1 MYAQEQMRRLTVRRG
16 LTVLGL
22 IVSAAFAYL
31 AVRDVDF
38 GALRTA
44 FAQSDYRVVVPAM
57 FVLALAV
64 FLRAL
69 RWKMLFPR
77 GHRPSTGVVTNAML
91 IGYFFNTTLPAR
103 AGEGARVVALN
114 QRGSASRFQ
123 AVGTVVAER
132 TIDVLALLAILF
144 AVAPFLPH
152 ADWLPRSLEA
162 GGVIFIVL
170 LATIGLFAL
179 RGRRLARLLLRPLAA
194 LPGVSRDRTETGA
207 RNLLNGFVLFRDPR
221 VAIPVCALTIAS
233 WLLIAVS
240 YWLLLRAFDLDLGFE
255 AGLLVVVAT
264 NLALIIP
271 SGPAAIGVFEAATV
285 AALAPFHVDRTSA
298 LSYGILLH
306 ALTAL
311 PFIPVGYIALHQ
323 HAVALRRLG
332 PRPEIAVDGKA
343 SIG

>member
-1 MYAQEQMRRLTVRRG
+1 MYAPSQMRRLKASG
-16 LTVLGL
+16 ALTALSL
-22 IVSAAFAYL
+22 IVSAVFAYFAL
-31 AVRDVDF
+31 RNVDF
-38 GALRTA
+38 GGVRTA
-44 FAQSDYRVVVPAM
+44 FAQSDYRVVVPAL

-69 RWKMLFPR
+69 RWKVLFPP

-103 AGEGARVVALN
+103 AGEAARVVALN

-123 AVGTVVAER
+123 ALGTVVAER

-162 GGVIFIVL
+162 GAVIFVAL
-170 LATIGLFAL
+170 LATIALFAL

-194 LPGVSRDRTETGA
+194 LPGVSRGRTETGA

-221 VAIPVCALTIAS
+221 VAIPVCALTTAS

-240 YWLLLRAFDLDLGFE
+240 YWLVLRAFDLDLGFE

-298 LSYGILLH
+298 LSYAILLH
-306 ALTAL
+306 ALNAL
-311 PFIPVGYIALHQ
+311 PFIAVGYIALHQ
-323 HAVALRRLG
+323 HAAALRRLG
-332 PRPEIAVDGKA
+332 TRREIAVDGKA